1 MHSFSRFRKDSL
13 PVLSRFS
20 SGVYYFS
27 RPQDY
32 CMPMGRSDSC
42 FCLLLRGEVEVRC
55 AQTVLIARRGQ
66 LLYWPEGIPYH
77 SFWKPENGLISY
89 IAVYFRLH
97 GHLNRREGAVQPGVF
112 SPCDQ
117 FVLLS
122 EGNWL
127 RPFRSLADH
136 YRRAGGLSAA
146 LDAFYTLYRQLT
158 PLLPENQAFRPE
170 IRRALAFMEENRER
184 DFRMAE
190 LAAFC
195 QLSESHL
202 YHLFK
207 QETSLSPVVYKNRA
221 RIRRAT
227 ELLLSEEASV
237 EWISQ
242 RLHFSSPAY
251 FRRVF
256 RKYMGM
262 TPSAYRASGGQRL

>member
-1 MHSFSRFRKDSL
+1 M
-13 PVLSRFS
+13 
-20 SGVYYFS
+20 
-27 RPQDY
+27 
-32 CMPMGRSDSC
+32 
-42 FCLLLRGEVEVRC
+42 
-55 AQTVLIARRGQ
+55 
-66 LLYWPEGIPYH
+66 
-77 SFWKPENGLISY
+77 
-89 IAVYFRLH
+89 
-97 GHLNRREGAVQPGVF
+97 
-112 SPCDQ
+112 
-117 FVLLS
+117 LLS

-221 RIRRAT
+221 RIRRAA